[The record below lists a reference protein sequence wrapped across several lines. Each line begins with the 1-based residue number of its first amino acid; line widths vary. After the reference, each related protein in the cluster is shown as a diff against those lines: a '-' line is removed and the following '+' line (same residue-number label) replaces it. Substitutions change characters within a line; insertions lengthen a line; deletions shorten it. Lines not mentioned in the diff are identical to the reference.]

1 MATNGLYL
9 FDPSVRMS
17 EDSIMTITNLRT
29 QLNQFKKDKD
39 GKVLIDAKVLEALMA
54 RIETLHELLNGFEY
68 SSDGFVKRFPEEA
81 ALDIILNNEW
91 VESK

>member
-9 FDPSVRMS
+9 FDPSVRFS
-17 EDSIMTITNLRT
+17 ADEIVTTKNLRA
-29 QLNQFKKDKD
+29 QVNQFEKDED
-39 GKVLIDAKVLEALMA
+39 GKVLIDAKVLEAMMA

-81 ALDIILNNEW
+81 TLDNILNNEW
-91 VESK
+91 IKP